1 MKPYKSIFSEAIARK
16 VKNINQAKQIVDI
29 SSLQFIRIR
38 DALSWNEATS
48 QAPSGYR
55 LPSIQEL
62 YTAYVQG
69 NNVFNGRSYLEFCS
83 NSPYYGEGYDWTVWT
98 IDGEGNIDFKDRLSP
113 FHIVYV
119 KKVK

>member
-38 DALSWNEATS
+38 DVLTWNEATS
-48 QAPSGYR
+48 QAPLGYR
-55 LPSIQEL
+55 LPTIQEL

-69 NNVFNGRSYLEFCS
+69 NDIFNRRNVEYCS
-83 NSPYYGEGYDWTVWT
+83 NSPYYGDGYDWTVWT
-98 IDGEGNIDFKDRLSP
+98 IDERGKIDFRDRLSV
-113 FHIVYV
+113 FNIVYV

>member
-1 MKPYKSIFSEAIARK
+1 MRPYKRLFTEVNRK
-16 VKNINQAKQIVDI
+16 VKNISQAKQIVDI
-29 SSLQFIRIR
+29 SRLQFIRIS
-38 DALSWNEATS
+38 DTLTWIEATNKV
-48 QAPSGYR
+48 PFGYR
-55 LPSIQEL
+55 LPTIQEL

-98 IDGEGNIDFKDRLSP
+98 IDREGNIDFKDRLSP